1 MLAQLNDE
9 LQTAIKPYRR
19 LIHPHYIVHC
29 RSSNAY
35 WICPEM
41 FRHDSAIYYAGQ
53 TVSAVRKVIP
63 LFIGSQLK
71 NPCRRYVDR
80 RSFVAAR
87 ACISIETRQ
96 QIIDDY
102 LTEGAN
108 AYKLARRYEVSP
120 RYVYNLIHEFRETG
134 VVNTRQRRKLDDTQL
149 MVAQTIIEQNPQLSL
164 GDLRTR
170 LHEATGVLVS
180 HTFIYRMRK
189 NFRNAIDEEDD
200 ING

>member
-1 MLAQLNDE
+1 MLAQLNQE
-9 LQTAIKPYRR
+9 LRTAMRPYRTS
-19 LIHPHYIVHC
+19 IYPHYIVYAHD
-29 RSSNAY
+29 AY

-41 FRHDSAIYYAGQ
+41 FEHDRSIYYAGQ
-53 TVSAVRKVIP
+53 TVAAVRKVMP
-63 LFIGSQLK
+63 WFIAHALQKQS
-71 NPCRRYVDR
+71 CRKYVDK

-87 ACISIETRQ
+87 ARISIETRQ
-96 QIIDDY
+96 QIVDDY
-102 LTEGAN
+102 LTEGAS
-108 AYKLARRYEVSP
+108 AYRLARRYEVSP

-149 MVAQTIIEQNPQLSL
+149 MVAQTIIEENPGLNLSE
-164 GDLRTR
+164 LRTK

>member
-41 FRHDSAIYYAGQ
+41 FKHDSAIYYAGQ

-87 ACISIETRQ
+87 APISIETRQ
-96 QIIDDY
+96 QIVDDY

-120 RYVYNLIHEFRETG
+120 RYVYNLIHEFKETG

-164 GDLRTR
+164 GDLRTK

>member
-9 LQTAIKPYRR
+9 LQRAIKPYRR

-53 TVSAVRKVIP
+53 TVSAVRNLIP

-71 NPCRRYVDR
+71 HPCRRYVDR

-87 ACISIETRQ
+87 ARISIETRQ
-96 QIIDDY
+96 QIVDDY
-102 LTEGAN
+102 LTKGAR
-108 AYKLARRYEVSP
+108 AYDLARRYEVSP
-120 RYVYNLIHEFRETG
+120 SYVYNLIHEFRETG
-134 VVNTRQRRKLDDTQL
+134 VVNTRVRRKLDDTQL
-149 MVAQTIIEQNPQLSL
+149 MVAQTIIEENPGLNLSE
-164 GDLRTR
+164 LRTR

-180 HTFIYRMRK
+180 HTFICRMRK